1 MSGKLKPAVMAI
13 IGFALVLALAIG
25 WVGTRSV
32 AAQAPGQASEQFYK
46 NIKVLNGLPAD
57 LMVPSMQ
64 YMEIALGVHCVYCH
78 DDDNTKRELDTKP
91 QKATAR
97 RMIQMV
103 AEVNKNTFNGR
114 SVVTCFTCHR
124 GHTTPTG
131 VLPYN
136 DEEGELTIPA
146 SAAASPSV
154 DSIFTRNVT
163 VMGGD
168 NLAKVTSRY
177 AKGTTA
183 ALGHIDQVHP
193 ERAVAV
199 VTPIE
204 IYSKGVD
211 KRQVI
216 THNPAGDALNSYNAA
231 GGWIKAGAAAARDMR
246 PDELDIAKLENAVI
260 APANFKTIVQNPRV
274 VGEEKVNGHSTW
286 VVEGRMQTLPK
297 VTLNFDKDSGALLS
311 LAYQQPSYFCCHQ
324 FRIDYS
330 DYTVINGVRMP
341 LKWTVNGPRENIVVV
356 TLDPV
361 TVNSAVDDSRF
372 AKPAPAS
379 AAR

>member
-1 MSGKLKPAVMAI
+1 MSRKSKPAMFGI
-13 IGFALVLALAIG
+13 MGFALVLALVIG
-25 WVGTRSV
+25 WVGSQSA
-32 AAQAPGQASEQFYK
+32 AAQAPGQMSDQFFK
-46 NIKVLNGLPAD
+46 NIQVLKGLPAV

-64 YMEIALGVHCVYCH
+64 YMEISLGVHCVYCH
-78 DDDNTKRELDTKP
+78 DDDNAKRELDTKP

-103 AEVNKNTFNGR
+103 MDINKNTFNGR
-114 SVVTCFTCHR
+114 DAVTCYTCHR
-124 GHTTPTG
+124 GHTRPDA

-136 DEEGELTIPA
+136 DEEGEITLPA
-146 SAAASPSV
+146 SANVPTV
-154 DSIFTRNVT
+154 DQILTRNAT

-168 NLAKVTSRY
+168 NLAKVTTRS
-177 AKGTTA
+177 AKGTQA

-204 IYSKGVD
+204 IYSKGAD

-231 GGWIKAGAAAARDMR
+231 GGWIKAGAAPARDMR

-260 APANFKTIVQNPRV
+260 APANFKTILQNPRV
-274 VGEEKVNGHSTW
+274 VGEEKVNGHSTY
-286 VVEGRMQTLPK
+286 VVEGRMPTLPR
-297 VTLNFDKDSGALLS
+297 VNLYFDKDSGALLS
-311 LAYQQPSYFCCHQ
+311 MAYRQPSYFCCHV

-341 LKWTVNGPRENIVVV
+341 LRWTVNGPRENIVVFQ
-356 TLDPV
+356 LDPV
-361 TVNSAVDDSRF
+361 TVNSTVDDSRF
-372 AKPAPAS
+372 TKPAPSS

>member
-1 MSGKLKPAVMAI
+1 MSGKSKPAVFGI

-25 WVGTRSV
+25 WVGSQSA
-32 AAQAPGQASEQFYK
+32 AAQAPGQMSEQFFK
-46 NIKVLNGLPAD
+46 NIQVLKGQPAE

-64 YMEIALGVHCVYCH
+64 YMEISLGVHCVYCH

-91 QKATAR
+91 TKATAR

-103 AEVNKNTFNGR
+103 MDVNKNTFNGR
-114 SVVTCFTCHR
+114 AAVTCYTCHR
-124 GHTTPTG
+124 GHTRPDA

-136 DEEGELTIPA
+136 EEDAELMLPA
-146 SAAASPSV
+146 SAETPTV
-154 DSIFTRNVT
+154 DAILARNVT

-177 AKGTTA
+177 AKGTQA

-204 IYSKGVD
+204 IYSKGAD

-246 PDELDIAKLENAVI
+246 GDELDIAKLENAVV
-260 APANFKTIVQNPRV
+260 APANFKTILQNPRV
-274 VGEEKVNGHSTW
+274 IGSEKVNGHSMW
-286 VVEGRMQTLPK
+286 VVGGRLQTLPN
-297 VTLNFDKDSGALLS
+297 VRLYFDKDSGMLLS
-311 LAYQQPSYFCCHQ
+311 MAYQQPSYFCCHQ

-330 DYTVINGVRMP
+330 DYTVINGVRVP
-341 LKWTVNGPRENIVVV
+341 LKWTVNGPRQNIVVFE
-356 TLDPV
+356 LDPL

-372 AKPAPAS
+372 TKPAPSS

>member
-1 MSGKLKPAVMAI
+1 MSGKSKPAVLGI
-13 IGFALVLALAIG
+13 TGLALVLAMAIG

-32 AAQAPGQASEQFYK
+32 SAQAPGQTSEQFFK
-46 NIKVLNGLPAD
+46 NVKVLNGLPAD

-64 YMEIALGVHCVYCH
+64 FMEISLGVHCVYCH
-78 DDDNTKRELDTKP
+78 DDDNAKRELDTKP

-103 AEVNKNTFNGR
+103 MDVNKNTFAGR
-114 SVVTCFTCHR
+114 NVVTCYTCHR
-124 GHTTPTG
+124 GHTTPAS
-131 VLPYN
+131 VLEYN
-136 DEEGELTIPA
+136 DEEGEIALPA
-146 SAAASPSV
+146 SANMPTV
-154 DSIFTRNVT
+154 DQILTRNVT

-177 AKGTTA
+177 AKGTQA

-231 GGWIKAGAAAARDMR
+231 GGWIKAGAGAARDMR
-246 PDELDIAKLENAVI
+246 ADELDIAKLENAVI
-260 APANFKTIVQNPRV
+260 APANFKTILQNPRV
-274 VGEEKVNGHSTW
+274 LGEERVNGHSTT
-286 VVEGRMQTLPK
+286 VVAGRMQTLPN
-297 VTLNFDKDSGALLS
+297 VRLYFDKDSGALLS
-311 LAYQQPSYFCCHQ
+311 LAYQQPSYFCCHM

-341 LKWTVNGPRENIVVV
+341 LKWTVNGPRENIVVF

-361 TVNSAVDDSRF
+361 TVNSAVDDSKF